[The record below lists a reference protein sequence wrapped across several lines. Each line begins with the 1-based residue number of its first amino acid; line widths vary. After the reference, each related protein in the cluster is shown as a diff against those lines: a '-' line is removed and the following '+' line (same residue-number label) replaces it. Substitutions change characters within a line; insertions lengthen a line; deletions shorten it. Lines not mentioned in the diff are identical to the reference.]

1 MKIRNRIKEL
11 RHVKANEL
19 HPNSKNWRT
28 HPKAQQDALKGILA
42 EIGYADALLAR
53 EQADGSLVLVD
64 GHLRAETTP
73 EEEVPVLILDIDEAE
88 SDKLLLSLDPL
99 AALAETNAAALDSLL
114 REVDTGSEG
123 LQEMY
128 ADMADAADLYK
139 DDTKEIEEDEVPEPP
154 ADPVTQPGDLW
165 TLGNHRL
172 LCGDSTK
179 QEDVDRLMGGA
190 KADICF
196 TSPPYAL
203 GNSIRLSGNKAMSK
217 KSSAYD
223 DHKDEKEQWLNLM
236 NNWYSVSRS
245 AVDCFWIINL
255 QPLANNKRDLIQF
268 ISNNLENF
276 VDIATWDKGHAAPQI
291 QPGVMASAFEWM
303 IMFGRSRNPS
313 RAIPFSSW
321 QGTVQNVFNNPPQKN
336 NEYSS
341 IHAATMPIHVPVW
354 ILKTVCNLSKSVYEP
369 FCGTGTTLIAAEQL
383 DRTCYGMELSPQ
395 YCDVI
400 VQRWE
405 TLTGRQAE
413 RQDADGK
420 TRTTT

>member
-53 EQADGSLVLVD
+53 EQTDGSLVLVD

-114 REVDTGSEG
+114 RNVDTGSEG

-139 DDTKEIEEDEVPEPP
+139 DETKEAEEDEVPEPP
-154 ADPVTQPGDLW
+154 TDPITQPGDLW

-179 QEDVDRLMGGA
+179 KEDVDRLMDGTKADMVFTDPPYGINIVGGEKARNGSIGGA
-190 KADICF
+190 NKVQARQ
-196 TSPPYAL
+196 YA
-203 GNSIRLSGNKAMSK
+203 A
-217 KSSAYD
+217 
-223 DHKDEKEQWLNLM
+223 
-236 NNWYSVSRS
+236 
-245 AVDCFWIINL
+245 IINDDKPYDPQHIIDFFHDSVCIIWGANYFSSRL
-255 QPLANNKRDLIQF
+255 PDNGRWIVWDKNRGEGTTFSDCELAWT
-268 ISNNLENF
+268 NLPGVVVKKF
-276 VDIATWDKGHAAPQI
+276 KVTWDGMNREGESGQRVHPTQKPTLLAKK
-291 QPGVMASAFEWM
+291 VFES
-303 IMFGRSRNPS
+303 FGL
-313 RAIPFSSW
+313 
-321 QGTVQNVFNNPPQKN
+321 KN
-336 NEYSS
+336 LVVDLFLGSGS
-341 IHAATMPIHVPVW
+341 
-354 ILKTVCNLSKSVYEP
+354 
-369 FCGTGTTLIAAEQL
+369 TLIAAEQL
-383 DRTCYGMELSPQ
+383 NRTCYGMELSPQ

-400 VQRWE
+400 VKRWE
-405 TLTGRQAE
+405 TLTGKKAE

-420 TRTTT
+420 TRPTP

>member
-73 EEEVPVLILDIDEAE
+73 EEEVPVLILDIDESE

-99 AALAETNAAALDSLL
+99 AALAETNATALDSLL

-139 DDTKEIEEDEVPEPP
+139 DDTKEVEEDEVPEPP
-154 ADPVTQPGDLW
+154 ADPITKPGDLW

-179 QEDVDRLMGGA
+179 KEDVDRLMDGA
-190 KADICF
+190 KAGCVVTD
-196 TSPPYAL
+196 PPY
-203 GNSIRLSGNKAMSK
+203 GIGIDGQK
-217 KSSAYD
+217 KSVCKNPK
-223 DHKDEKEQWLNLM
+223 HNRKEHNFLGWDKSRPGQGLFQSILGMHCPTVIFGGNYFADLLPASRGWIYWSKGQDGLTMSDGELAWTNENKPLRCVVQ
-236 NNWYSVSRS
+236 NRS
-245 AVDCFWIINL
+245 A
-255 QPLANNKRDLIQF
+255 LAGSIHPTQKP
-268 ISNNLENF
+268 ISVISFCIKYIE
-276 VDIATWDKGHAAPQI
+276 
-291 QPGVMASAFEWM
+291 
-303 IMFGRSRNPS
+303 
-313 RAIPFSSW
+313 PFS
-321 QGTVQNVFNNPPQKN
+321 G
-336 NEYSS
+336 
-341 IHAATMPIHVPVW
+341 PI
-354 ILKTVCNLSKSVYEP
+354 IDLFLGSGS
-369 FCGTGTTLIAAEQL
+369 TLIAAEKL
-383 DRTCYGMELSPQ
+383 NRTCYGMELSPQ

-405 TLTGRQAE
+405 TLTGKKAE

-420 TRTTT
+420 TRPTP

>member
-53 EQADGSLVLVD
+53 EQTDGSLVLVD

-99 AALAETNAAALDSLL
+99 AALAETNATALDSLL

-139 DDTKEIEEDEVPEPP
+139 DDTKEVEEDEVPEPP
-154 ADPVTQPGDLW
+154 VDPITQPGDLW

-179 QEDVDRLMGGA
+179 KEDVDRLMGGA
-190 KADICF
+190 KADMVF
-196 TSPPYAL
+196 TDPPYGMNLDADYSKM
-203 GNSIRLSGNKAMSK
+203 GSK
-217 KSSAYD
+217 KIKPGRK
-223 DHKDEKEQWLNLM
+223 HEN
-236 NNWYSVSRS
+236 
-245 AVDCFWIINL
+245 IINDNMDFDPTFIFNFFGYCNDIVL
-255 QPLANNKRDLIQF
+255 FGADYYSDKIPKKNNGSWLI
-268 ISNNLENF
+268 
-276 VDIATWDKGHAAPQI
+276 WDKRVEDRYDSIIG
-291 QPGVMASAFEWM
+291 SAFETIFSKRKVKREIVRCEYVSWASRTEDVVD
-303 IMFGRSRNPS
+303 GRKPHPTMKPVKLIS
-313 RAIPFSSW
+313 ILLKKFSQLLIVDLFLGS
-321 QGTVQNVFNNPPQKN
+321 
-336 NEYSS
+336 
-341 IHAATMPIHVPVW
+341 
-354 ILKTVCNLSKSVYEP
+354 
-369 FCGTGTTLIAAEQL
+369 GTTLIAAEQL
-383 DRTCYGMELSPQ
+383 NRTCYGMELSPQ

-405 TLTGRQAE
+405 TLTGKKAE
-413 RQDADGK
+413 RQEADGK
-420 TRTTT
+420 TRPTP

>member
-99 AALAETNAAALDSLL
+99 AALAETNATALDSLL

-139 DDTKEIEEDEVPEPP
+139 DDTKEVEEDEVPEPP
-154 ADPVTQPGDLW
+154 ADPITQPGDLW

-179 QEDVDRLMGGA
+179 KEDVDRLMSGA
-190 KADICF
+190 KADMMF
-196 TSPPYAL
+196 TDPPYGVDYSGGIQFDAKGKTKTNNREKL
-203 GNSIRLSGNKAMSK
+203 ANDNSTAIYFDFLP
-217 KSSAYD
+217 
-223 DHKDEKEQWLNLM
+223 
-236 NNWYSVSRS
+236 VVIP
-245 AVDCFWIINL
+245 AVDGPCYMWF
-255 QPLANNKRDLIQF
+255 AGSKARDVY
-268 ISNNLENF
+268 N
-276 VDIATWDKGHAAPQI
+276 AT
-291 QPGVMASAFEWM
+291 FE
-303 IMFGRSRNPS
+303 IGC
-313 RAIPFSSW
+313 
-321 QGTVQNVFNNPPQKN
+321 
-336 NEYSS
+336 E
-341 IHAATMPIHVPVW
+341 IHALIIWHKTNATYAAMNAQYKQRHEPCLYFKPKGSTLRWCGASTEATVWSQDRDAINDLHPTQKPIKLAAKAIGNHDAQ
-354 ILKTVCNLSKSVYEP
+354 TVLDVFLGSGS
-369 FCGTGTTLIAAEQL
+369 TLIAAEQL
-383 DRTCYGMELSPQ
+383 SRTCYGMELSPQ

-405 TLTGRQAE
+405 TLTGKKAE
-413 RQDADGK
+413 RQEANGE
-420 TRTTT
+420 TRPTP

>member
-53 EQADGSLVLVD
+53 EQEDGSLVLVD

-73 EEEVPVLILDIDEAE
+73 EEEVPVLILDIDESE

-114 REVDTGSEG
+114 RNVDTGSEG

-128 ADMADAADLYK
+128 ADMAEAADLYK
-139 DDTKEIEEDEVPEPP
+139 DDTTEVEEDEVPEPP
-154 ADPVTQPGDLW
+154 ADPVTQLGDLW

-179 QEDVDRLMGGA
+179 KEDVDRLMDGA
-190 KADICF
+190 TADMVF
-196 TSPPYAL
+196 TSPPYNANATA
-203 GNSIRLSGNKAMSK
+203 GQGDIFNSKSSVPLYKEFEDNQTSEEYVEFAANVLSNCFDHTAGFIFWNCGYNANSKSEYIKQIQSKIDFLIEQVCWKKTSAIPIKGCMRRTWEPVYVFSTNK
-217 KSSAYD
+217 KSLGLQDVHTNLWEVNNTNSQAGN
-223 DHKDEKEQWLNLM
+223 HK
-236 NNWYSVSRS
+236 
-245 AVDCFWIINL
+245 ACFPVEL
-255 QPLANNKRDLIQF
+255 PA
-268 ISNNLENF
+268 
-276 VDIATWDKGHAAPQI
+276 KGMKLLPDAKK
-291 QPGVMASAFEWM
+291 VLD
-303 IMFGRSRNPS
+303 
-313 RAIPFSSW
+313 PFLGSGS
-321 QGTVQNVFNNPPQKN
+321 
-336 NEYSS
+336 
-341 IHAATMPIHVPVW
+341 
-354 ILKTVCNLSKSVYEP
+354 
-369 FCGTGTTLIAAEQL
+369 TLIAAEQL
-383 DRTCYGMELSPQ
+383 NRTCYGMELSPQ

-405 TLTGRQAE
+405 TLTGQKAE

-420 TRTTT
+420 TRPPT